1 MEAHGAIRVNKVNYP
16 FPEGL
21 VFEDKWS
28 FTHIS
33 VPLLTLLSSTNPV
46 ALY

>member
-1 MEAHGAIRVNKVNYP
+1 MEAHGVIRVNKVNYP

-21 VFEDKWS
+21 VFEDKWP
-28 FTHIS
+28 FAHIS
-33 VPLLTLLSSTNPV
+33 VPLLTLLPSTNLI